1 MWIIGH
7 QAICLRHVLSFEYVN
22 LFIKLVDESRVDYWL
37 DTLCW
42 QWLINIFLQSYNTI
56 SKSFNDSLNLIWIVE
71 LQSHET
77 IALTIM
83 FHWSNCWKNFRLVPF
98 LCQTILDC
106 LKRFLFGIPPG
117 LVSQTIWN
125 NMNRLLILLFRQ
137 QNLCLVWLIT
147 VDFYFFNYIVLQ
159 HITLSNWTYHLIV
172 ILKLYKHTI
181 NMRAILI
188 ALHFLKALLAFLI
201 HLNYL
206 CRALAMIRWQSLC
219 LNCLVTEL
227 SGWFAVWLVP
237 KVGLRQFLEIRR
249 QCLDFIILLNPGSWR
264 GLLYWGS
271 LKALDTLWII
281 KALFWYSW

>member
-1 MWIIGH
+1 
-7 QAICLRHVLSFEYVN
+7 
-22 LFIKLVDESRVDYWL
+22 
-37 DTLCW
+37 
-42 QWLINIFLQSYNTI
+42 
-56 SKSFNDSLNLIWIVE
+56 
-71 LQSHET
+71 
-77 IALTIM
+77 M

-159 HITLSNWTYHLIV
+159 HITLSNRTYQFIV

-188 ALHFLKALLAFLI
+188 ALHFLKALLAFLL
-201 HLNYL
+201 HLDYL
-206 CRALAMIRWQSLC
+206 CRALAMSKWQSLC
-219 LNCLVTEL
+219 WNCLVTEL
-227 SGWFAVWLVP
+227 S
-237 KVGLRQFLEIRR
+237 
-249 QCLDFIILLNPGSWR
+249 D
-264 GLLYWGS
+264 
-271 LKALDTLWII
+271 
-281 KALFWYSW
+281 